1 MLLQPAVGWVLD
13 RMWGGETANGVRVF
27 DLDAYR
33 AGFMLMLAWMGVAVA
48 LVLFTRETYCRQL
61 VR

>member
-1 MLLQPAVGWVLD
+1 
-13 RMWGGETANGVRVF
+13 
-27 DLDAYR
+27 
-33 AGFMLMLAWMGVAVA
+33 MLAWMGVAVA